1 MKSSISVPCTMAN
14 YCFMAEALLCFLQ
27 SAASLLS
34 RYHHLRRPSLRHF
47 WYFLFIWVCLEIR
60 YMVKYIICVFW
71 VFGNMCLL
79 NGIEVFLSPSL
90 SSSPSKIFG
99 FRYFTEKTKYHDR
112 SSSPLYKWRVAL
124 WKLQNK
130 PYHDVIIHQAALQI
144 HPNWWHIQEW
154 TSTIGCGL
162 LLNSP

>member
-1 MKSSISVPCTMAN
+1 
-14 YCFMAEALLCFLQ
+14 
-27 SAASLLS
+27 
-34 RYHHLRRPSLRHF
+34 
-47 WYFLFIWVCLEIR
+47 
-60 YMVKYIICVFW
+60 MVKYIICVFW

-124 WKLQNK
+124 
-130 PYHDVIIHQAALQI
+130 
-144 HPNWWHIQEW
+144 
-154 TSTIGCGL
+154 
-162 LLNSP
+162 